1 MSHGGVM
8 LKSDHEPQDELA
20 PDGVA
25 SSDLDLLPLCEA
37 KTRARVPCKRYGNV
51 RNGRCNLHGGA
62 STGPIN
68 PVSGASHP
76 RYTTGKRTKEAIA
89 TRKLIAHFRQS
100 LKAYE

>member
-1 MSHGGVM
+1 M

-20 PDGVA
+20 PDVVA
-25 SSDLDLLPLCEA
+25 SGDLAMLPLCGA
-37 KTRARVPCKRYGNV
+37 KTKAGEKCTRYGNV
-51 RNGRCNLHGGA
+51 RNGRCHLHGGA

-68 PVSGASHP
+68 PVSGANHP

-100 LKAYE
+100 LIAYE

>member
-1 MSHGGVM
+1 M
-8 LKSDHEPQDELA
+8 LKSDHEPQDDLEPDVVA
-20 PDGVA
+20 PSGL
-25 SSDLDLLPLCEA
+25 SILPLCGA
-37 KTRARVPCKRYGNV
+37 KTRAGMPCTRYGNV

>member
-1 MSHGGVM
+1 M
-8 LKSDHEPQDELA
+8 LKSDHEPQAEVI
-20 PDGVA
+20 PNSVTP
-25 SSDLDLLPLCEA
+25 SDLSLLPLCGA
-37 KTRARVPCKRYGNV
+37 KTRAGVSCKRYGNA

-68 PVSGASHP
+68 PVSGTNHP
-76 RYTTGKRTKEAIA
+76 RYTAGKRTKEAIA